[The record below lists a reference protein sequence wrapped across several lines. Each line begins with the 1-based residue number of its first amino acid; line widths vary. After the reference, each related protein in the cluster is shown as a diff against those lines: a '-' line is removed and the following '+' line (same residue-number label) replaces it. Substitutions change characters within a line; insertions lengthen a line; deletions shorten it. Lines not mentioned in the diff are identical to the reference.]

1 MTARDE
7 FELKLALSRE
17 NLAALRH
24 HALMQSAVRRV
35 GTRSRL
41 VTTYFD
47 TPKLALKD
55 RGLALRVRHD
65 GARHVQTLK
74 TAQSDGSTVQHR
86 REYEAEVP
94 GNRPDL
100 SLIDHKSIRRFLR
113 QRHAPLK
120 PVFTAE
126 IERDEIPLRFA
137 GSDIALAVDVGKIRS
152 GSRVE
157 EVCEAELELRSGSP
171 AQLIELA
178 LALNEQVPLRVEG
191 RTKADR
197 GYRLSSGEAP
207 LPVKAQALTIPPNT
221 GVGVAFE
228 TIARAAVEQ
237 VRANE
242 RAFLDSEPAEAVHQI
257 RVGLR
262 RFRAALSLFRKVMV
276 PATRDY
282 LRDEL
287 RWLQQS
293 FGPARDID
301 VVVAGYLRP
310 RRGRN
315 AAAVAAAAGIAAT
328 LQAEAYGRAR
338 AALCDPRYTRLLLN
352 LELWFDNHAWLLAEA
367 RPDARRAEAIRTF
380 ARRTVAKWDVKIRAI
395 LVDAAVLGVEQRH
408 DLRIRAKKLRY
419 ALEFTAGVF
428 SKRRT
433 HKLRTLLADLQDAL
447 GRANDIA
454 TAGQVL
460 DAIRGRGAA
469 STEAMAGVRA
479 VERRLSAATAAAGAD
494 VATIGRKILAA
505 KSL

>member
-55 RGLALRVRHD
+55 RGLALRVRRD
-65 GARHVQTLK
+65 GDRHVQTLK
-74 TAQSDGSTVQHR
+74 AAQVEGPTVRRR

-94 GNRPDL
+94 SNRPDL
-100 SLIDHKSIRRFLR
+100 TLIDHKSIKRFLR
-113 QRHAPLK
+113 RGKAPLQ
-120 PVFTAE
+120 PVFTSE

-137 GSDIALAVDVGKIRS
+137 GSDIALAFDVGEIRS
-152 GSRVE
+152 GDRVE
-157 EVCEAELELRSGSP
+157 DVCEAELELKSGSP

-197 GYRLSSGEAP
+197 GYRLSSGESA
-207 LPVKAQALTIPPNT
+207 LPVNAQPLAIPPAA
-221 GVGVAFE
+221 GVGIAFE
-228 TIARAAVEQ
+228 MIARASVEQ

-287 RWLQQS
+287 KWLQQS
-293 FGPARDID
+293 FGPARDLD
-301 VVVAGYLRP
+301 VVIAGYLRP

-315 AAAVAAAAGIAAT
+315 AAAVAAVAGVAAT
-328 LQAEAYGRAR
+328 LRAEAYDRGR
-338 AALCDPRYTRLLLN
+338 AALSDPRYTRLLLN
-352 LELWFDNHAWLLAEA
+352 LELWFDNHEWLLPAA
-367 RPDARRAEAIRTF
+367 RPDARRPEPIRTF
-380 ARRTVAKWDVKIRAI
+380 ARRTIAKWDAKIRT
-395 LVDAAVLGVEQRH
+395 LVVDPAALSVEEQH

-428 SKRRT
+428 SKRRA

-447 GRANDIA
+447 GRTNDIA

-460 DAIRGRGAA
+460 DAIRTRGAA

-479 VERRLSAATAAAGAD
+479 VERRLAAVAAAAGAD
-494 VATIGRKILAA
+494 IDSLGRKILAA

>member
-55 RGLALRVRHD
+55 RGLALRVRRD
-65 GARHVQTLK
+65 GERHVQTLK
-74 TAQSDGSTVQHR
+74 AAAAEGSTVHR
-86 REYEAEVP
+86 RCEHESEVP
-94 GNRPDL
+94 NNRPDL
-100 SLIDHKSIRRFLR
+100 TLIDHKSIKHFLR
-113 QRHAPLK
+113 RGKAPLQ
-120 PVFTAE
+120 PVFTSE

-137 GSDIALAVDVGKIRS
+137 GSDIALAFDVGKIRS
-152 GSRVE
+152 GDRVE
-157 EVCEAELELRSGSP
+157 DVCEAELELKSGSP

-178 LALNEQVPLRVEG
+178 LALNEQVPLRIEG

-197 GYRLSSGEAP
+197 GYRLSSGEAA
-207 LPVKAQALTIPPNT
+207 LPVKARPLAIRPAA
-221 GVGVAFE
+221 GVGAAFE
-228 TIARAAVEQ
+228 TIARASVEQ

-242 RAFLDSEPAEAVHQI
+242 RAFFDSEPAEAVHQL
-257 RVGLR
+257 RVALR
-262 RFRAALSLFRKVMV
+262 RFRAALSLFRKVMA

-287 RWLQQS
+287 KWLQQS

-301 VVVAGYLRP
+301 VVIDGYLRP

-328 LQAEAYGRAR
+328 LRAEAYGRAR
-338 AALCDPRYTRLLLN
+338 AALSDPRYTRLLLN
-352 LELWFDNHAWLLAEA
+352 LELWFDNHEWLLPTA
-367 RPDARRAEAIRTF
+367 RPDARRAEPVRAY
-380 ARRTVAKWDVKIRAI
+380 ARRIVAKWDAKIRAI
-395 LVDAAVLGVEQRH
+395 VVDAAVLSVEERH

-433 HKLRTLLADLQDAL
+433 HKLRALLADLQDTL
-447 GRANDIA
+447 GNANDIA

-460 DAIRGRGAA
+460 EAIRARGAA
-469 STEAMAGVRA
+469 STDAMAGVRA
-479 VERRLSAATAAAGAD
+479 VERRLTVAAAAVGAD
-494 VATIGRKILAA
+494 VDTIGRKILAA
-505 KSL
+505 KNL